1 MGLLI
6 SIIGGAIIGFIASVL
21 MHEKSGFIK
30 NVLLGIVGS
39 AVGKFLFSL
48 VGVYATGLAG
58 VIVSIIG
65 ACLLI
70 WIVNKFSNNNNNKN
84 NQNTWGNPNPTN
96 WDRRQY

>member
-6 SIIGGAIIGFIASVL
+6 SIIGGAIIGAIASAL

-70 WIVNKFSNNNNNKN
+70 WIVNKFSNNNSRNNGN
-84 NQNTWGNPNPTN
+84 NQNNWGNS
-96 WDRRQY
+96 

>member
-1 MGLLI
+1 MGLLM

-70 WIVNKFSNNNNNKN
+70 WIVNKFSSNSNSRNNGN
-84 NQNTWGNPNPTN
+84 NQNSWGNS
-96 WDRRQY
+96 

>member
-1 MGLLI
+1 MGLLM

-30 NVLLGIVGS
+30 NVLLGVVGS

-58 VIVSIIG
+58 IIVSIIG

-70 WIVNKFSNNNNNKN
+70 WIVNKFSNNNNGN
-84 NQNTWGNPNPTN
+84 NQNNWGNS
-96 WDRRQY
+96 

>member
-39 AVGKFLFSL
+39 ALGKFLFSL
-48 VGVYATGLAG
+48 VGVYAVGIAG

-65 ACLLI
+65 ACVLI
-70 WIVNKFSNNNNNKN
+70 WIGNKLFDANARK
-84 NQNTWGNPNPTN
+84 
-96 WDRRQY
+96 